1 MKKQWLFIGIVVLM
15 FASAVVAQDIQGFE
29 DVNVDGAYHAPYLDD
44 WGKNAA
50 RSGDYERAIKLFTAY
65 LWLNP
70 GHPEV
75 YVRRGLA
82 QLARDNAKA
91 GFDDIQRAL
100 AAAGDDIR
108 LQASIYGVR
117 AEIYVRANQVQL
129 ALMDYQRAID
139 TDPEYALAYRNRA
152 VLYAIIG
159 APQLAIEDYSS
170 AIDIEPDHL
179 ESYLRRSQVYRQFG
193 DLEAALMDLTQAINI
208 DPAHAETYILRGH
221 VYGEMGDVIR
231 QAQDYA
237 AWVENIESAAV
248 DLDPMPSR
256 LARVY
261 EMAQGIVYRIPVEAI
276 AGQRLSVIASSRS
289 VDPIVI
295 LLDPQGNPIAA
306 DDDGGQGLSSYL
318 REAPLPEDGEYTILV
333 SHARGGWAGRV
344 AIAIDL
350 HGFDGV

>member
-1 MKKQWLFIGIVVLM
+1 MKQWLFIGIATLM
-15 FASAVVAQDIQGFE
+15 FSSVVMAQDI
-29 DVNVDGAYHAPYLDD
+29 NVEMESAYHAPYLDE
-44 WGKNAA
+44 WGKEAA
-50 RSGDYERAIKLFTAY
+50 RGGNYDCAIKLFTAY

-75 YVRRGLA
+75 YVRRALA
-82 QLARDNAKA
+82 QLALDNPEA
-91 GFDDIQRAL
+91 GFDDFQRAL
-100 AAAGDDIR
+100 VAASDDVR

-117 AEIYVRANQVQL
+117 AEVYVRANQVQL
-129 ALMDYQRAID
+129 ALIDYQRAID
-139 TDPEYALAYRNRA
+139 TDPDYALAYRNRA

-159 APQLAIEDYSS
+159 VPELAIEDYST
-170 AIDIEPDHL
+170 AIEIEPDHL
-179 ESYLRRSQVYRQFG
+179 ESYLRRSQIYRQFG
-193 DLEAALMDLTQAINI
+193 NFESALADLTQAITM
-208 DPAHAETYILRGH
+208 DPEHAETYILRGH
-221 VYGEMGDVIR
+221 VYGEMGDATR
-231 QAQDYA
+231 QAVDYA
-237 AWVENIESAAV
+237 AWVESIESATV
-248 DLDPMPSR
+248 DLAPLPSKR
-256 LARVY
+256 ARVY

-295 LLDPQGNPIAA
+295 LLDPDGNPIAA

-333 SHARGGWAGRV
+333 SHARGGWAGRI